1 MSVCIFSGIIAGGR
15 WYFNRFQSYDYSA
28 TLITHAEKQ
37 KRWGLIEIKFWLK
50 IFVGIILVATI
61 ASQVKWIYIISPPLI
76 VVFIEFASSSGR
88 EAHRPGRLIGLILVA
103 AISGTVGIE
112 VIHILL
118 NLPLWIAA
126 ACIVLWIFFLFHLFG
141 FVFPPAAA
149 ISLLP
154 TIIHEQM
161 LPLYPL
167 QVAIGAILF
176 IAMGKVIISSTQSS
190 KNCTGSGDSK
200 MN

>member
-1 MSVCIFSGIIAGGR
+1 M
-15 WYFNRFQSYDYSA
+15 
-28 TLITHAEKQ
+28 
-37 KRWGLIEIKFWLK
+37 
-50 IFVGIILVATI
+50 ATI
-61 ASQVKWIYIISPPLI
+61 ALQVKWIYIISPPLI

-88 EAHRPGRLIGLILVA
+88 ETHRPGRLFWLILAA

-118 NLPLWIAA
+118 NWPLWIAA
-126 ACIVLWIFFLFHLFG
+126 ACIVLWVFFLFHQFE

-154 TIIHEQM
+154 TIIHEKM
-161 LPLYPL
+161 LLLYPL

-176 IAMGKVIISSTQSS
+176 IAIGKVIISSTQSS
-190 KNCTGSGDSK
+190 KNYTGAGDSE